1 MLVVGRRRALLR
13 RDDSDTGVCR
23 CGWQQT
29 TAEKGE
35 RPWLPYIHPTL
46 TRASIPASPLFLA
59 ILFNLHFRCSKSFIH
74 TIPNTHSLLSPEN
87 LSQVESLV
95 TDSSIWQA
103 SEPCTLTTT
112 TLRTLMATHHHPHG
126 QTSTMTTI
134 NGHMNSTL
142 LLRTAIQTFQI
153 LSKPII

>member
-1 MLVVGRRRALLR
+1 MLVIGRRGALLR
-13 RDDSDTGVCR
+13 HDDSDTGVCR

-35 RPWLPYIHPTL
+35 RPWLPYIHLTL
-46 TRASIPASPLFLA
+46 TRAFIPASPLFLA
-59 ILFNLHFRCSKSFIH
+59 ILSSFSLFQVIH
-74 TIPNTHSLLSPEN
+74 SRHSEHTLSFVTRN

-112 TLRTLMATHHHPHG
+112 TLRTLMATHHHRHG

-153 LSKPII
+153 HSEPII